1 MKTII
6 ELYDEQSLLNL
17 LAVCAVQPQAENVVF
32 IGEFCDRRKTDVL
45 KHWVDGFLQK
55 RGIRTKTFF
64 VHTDT
69 SDYNAVIDALRKTNE
84 RFPGCA
90 LEVCGGQYL
99 TLLAAGVFAERVQIP
114 IFHYSIARKRFE
126 NIRYAEEADEMKTPA
141 FTAEEMIELAHAG
154 RMNGGHFSS
163 SVIKDSLQQDVRA
176 LWGLFLS
183 HKSDWHRIMVCFQ
196 SARSD
201 KDHPLPV
208 TIDRTAAQNQAVSD
222 SFLRELEETGLI
234 RGLTLS
240 STKISFTYKN
250 RIIRAAM
257 QDAGAALELFTYLSI
272 RNHPKL
278 FHDCEINLCVDW
290 DGAGPSHTS
299 NELDVVA
306 VSGVTTLFISCK
318 SGKLDVAFLNEI
330 YTLTV
335 RLGGRLAKPV
345 LMTAALFP
353 GRDNT
358 ALLQRAKDLGIEQIA
373 VGDICPLIREGRFK
387 GGKSCAA
394 CLNRA
399 CENTLAQRLHH
410 LCK

>member
-17 LAVCAVQPQAENVVF
+17 LAVCVVQPQAENVVF
-32 IGEFCDRRKTDVL
+32 IGQFRDRRKTAAM
-45 KHWVDGFLQK
+45 KQWVDGFLQK
-55 RGIRTKTFF
+55 RGIKTKTYF

-69 SDYNAVIDALRKTNE
+69 SDYNAVIEALLKTNE
-84 RFPGCA
+84 RFSGCA

-99 TLLAAGVFAERVQIP
+99 ALLAAGVFAERVQIP
-114 IFHYSIARKRFE
+114 IFHYSIANKRFE
-126 NIRYAEEADEMKTPA
+126 NIRHAEEADTFKTPA

-163 SVIKDSLQQDVRA
+163 FRLTSSCTEDVRA
-176 LWGLFLS
+176 LWRLFLS
-183 HKSDWHRIMVCFQ
+183 HKSDWHRIMVFFQ
-196 SARSD
+196 AARSD
-201 KDHPLPV
+201 KEHPLQI
-208 TIDRTAAQNQAVSD
+208 TIDRASSQNQAVSNG
-222 SFLRELEETGLI
+222 FLRELEETGLI

-299 NELDVVA
+299 NEWMW
-306 VSGVTTLFISCK
+306 S
-318 SGKLDVAFLNEI
+318 
-330 YTLTV
+330 
-335 RLGGRLAKPV
+335 R
-345 LMTAALFP
+345 
-353 GRDNT
+353 
-358 ALLQRAKDLGIEQIA
+358 
-373 VGDICPLIREGRFK
+373 
-387 GGKSCAA
+387 
-394 CLNRA
+394 
-399 CENTLAQRLHH
+399 
-410 LCK
+410 